1 VETSVPWACH
11 PGSRPIASAACRFIF
26 FPVLAVALLVHAPC
40 RAEGVSVAAR
50 VELASLAPAR
60 SEFDRGGPSRVAPRV
75 WITAPASGS
84 LLPTR
89 KVVVRVTIADGGG
102 GIGQVAWRLNGV
114 FAGLER
120 SRWFERIDLPLSSP
134 GRSLSLERTLSLS
147 CGMNRIE
154 VTAHSARRPFRSGI
168 ARITVK
174 WDGRDLMAA
183 RLRDPTIRGCDDPDD
198 RFT

>member
-1 VETSVPWACH
+1 MRVS
-11 PGSRPIASAACRFIF
+11 SRLQPVASAARKFIF
-26 FPVLAVALLVHAPC
+26 LVLTVTLLAHAPSL
-40 RAEGVSVAAR
+40 AEQPIVPAR
-50 VELASLAPAR
+50 VELASLDPAWP
-60 SEFDRGGPSRVAPRV
+60 EFDRPATSRTAPRV

-84 LLPTR
+84 TLATR

-102 GIGQVAWRLNGV
+102 GIGQVGWRLNGV
-114 FAGLER
+114 SAGIER

-134 GRSLSLERTLSLS
+134 GRRLSLERTLSLS
-147 CGMNRIE
+147 CGVNRIE

-174 WDGRDLMAA
+174 WDGRDLVAA
-183 RLRDPTIRGCDDPDD
+183 RLRDPTVRACDDSDG